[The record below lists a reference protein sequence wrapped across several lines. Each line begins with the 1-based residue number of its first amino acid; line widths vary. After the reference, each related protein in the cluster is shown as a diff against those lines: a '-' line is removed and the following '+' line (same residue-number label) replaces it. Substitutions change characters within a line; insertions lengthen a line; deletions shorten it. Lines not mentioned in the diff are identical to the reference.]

1 MATLTGNTIASTY
14 TGILSVSGAV
24 GTDTVEAVTD
34 GAGTSTSLS
43 LSQQRATITLGSNAG
58 DDFIVDGTTLVVEG
72 DNNRVGIG
80 TNTPSELL
88 HLKSSTSTKPVLR
101 IENAN
106 ADNLPPYINLVKSTT
121 DEADS
126 DYLGVIGF
134 KGQNSASEE
143 IEYAFISAQSTDVS
157 DGTEDGRINFGTM
170 KNRASS
176 GATASTNMVLNG
188 SNLGIGT
195 TDPSTM
201 LEIEGAIEGV
211 LTAITLH
218 NSDYDSTTS
227 QTVQAV
233 EILGAVTGHGSTAAD
248 MGSIRFGKD
257 SNYANTTSARD
268 GHILFLTSLNGTNS
282 EKMRI
287 TSEGKVGIGATSP
300 AEVGLTIASGTGGF
314 ITLGRDD
321 VNDAITSGEGLGA
334 INFDGTENSGTSW
347 QTGAQIKG
355 VAHDTWADGSAHG
368 SQLIFSTTDAGT
380 PSLDPRM
387 CIYHNG
393 NVGIGTT
400 SPDSNL
406 EISSSDDT
414 RVKIT
419 DTGDTSELI
428 LRVDGSNTSIHTNTN
443 HDLNL
448 FTNGNT
454 NQLFLKQSDGNVGIG
469 TASPDSNLE
478 ISSSDDARIKITDTG
493 DSSELLLRS
502 DGGNTSIYTST
513 SHDLNLYT
521 NGNANQLFLKQ
532 SNGYVGIGE
541 NDPEAMLHIVGSVG
555 LIIESTD
562 DAADV
567 NGALI
572 TMANDNQSSSNGTF
586 RYEDRM
592 ADQNNPSF
600 IWNVADTGSDQVAYN
615 FLGGDASRLSIL
627 QSGRV
632 AINDDS
638 TSAHVAQFT
647 VKNSNDSAQDAFK
660 VVNDNGNKSTIIS
673 QDATG
678 NGQIASY
685 TNAGANTVLFRSDAN
700 SHIINK
706 LGLGHDTPTSEL
718 HIKKTT
724 GGISIYSEALA
735 LSNTHRNEFM
745 TVGKKP
751 TGGTTPTD
759 AYAGIGVVYNASPS
773 GGTDQ
778 TVGFVRLDRSNGN
791 NIVMW
796 ADDSGFM
803 RIDTAY
809 ANAGTTGGTVI
820 GEQTTSDERL
830 KNISSDAFP
839 YGLTE
844 INKLKPIKYTF
855 KSNTTDTKLGFG
867 AQTTKD
873 IIPESV
879 YNTNSCVDGHT
890 PTMVDRKDDDGKV
903 MKDKD
908 GKAYKEKVSVPN
920 SDDKSKLVMEYKQII
935 PVLVK
940 AVQELSA
947 KVTALESK

>member
-448 FTNGNT
+448 YTNGNT
-454 NQLFLKQSDGNVGIG
+454 NQLFLKQSNGHVGIG
-469 TASPDSNLE
+469 TAEPLSP
-478 ISSSDDARIKITDTG
+478 
-493 DSSELLLRS
+493 
-502 DGGNTSIYTST
+502 
-513 SHDLNLYT
+513 
-521 NGNANQLFLKQ
+521 
-532 SNGYVGIGE
+532 
-541 NDPEAMLHIVGSVG
+541 LHIKAGYNHIIDIVNSTNPTYTISWTSQNYNRIIV
-555 LIIESTD
+555 LIDIIGNDATTGGDPKGMRVSFALEGDNFDPTD
-562 DAADV
+562 GASLMDASDAADGV
-567 NGALI
+567 PLGEGDDGGGLLFFECWGSDMDDYDDTDTNELDFTATI
-572 TMANDNQSSSNGTF
+572 ARSTNDCVATLNFTDWAQIVGRMTVSSN
-586 RYEDRM
+586 
-592 ADQNNPSF
+592 
-600 IWNVADTGSDQVAYN
+600 VAAIVA
-615 FLGGDASRLSIL
+615 
-627 QSGRV
+627 
-632 AINDDS
+632 
-638 TSAHVAQFT
+638 
-647 VKNSNDSAQDAFK
+647 
-660 VVNDNGNKSTIIS
+660 
-673 QDATG
+673 
-678 NGQIASY
+678 
-685 TNAGANTVLFRSDAN
+685 
-700 SHIINK
+700 
-706 LGLGHDTPTSEL
+706 
-718 HIKKTT
+718 KT
-724 GGISIYSEALA
+724 A
-735 LSNTHRNEFM
+735 
-745 TVGKKP
+745 
-751 TGGTTPTD
+751 
-759 AYAGIGVVYNASPS
+759 
-773 GGTDQ
+773 
-778 TVGFVRLDRSNGN
+778 
-791 NIVMW
+791 
-796 ADDSGFM
+796 
-803 RIDTAY
+803 
-809 ANAGTTGGTVI
+809 
-820 GEQTTSDERL
+820 
-830 KNISSDAFP
+830 
-839 YGLTE
+839 
-844 INKLKPIKYTF
+844 
-855 KSNTTDTKLGFG
+855 
-867 AQTTKD
+867 
-873 IIPESV
+873 
-879 YNTNSCVDGHT
+879 
-890 PTMVDRKDDDGKV
+890 
-903 MKDKD
+903 
-908 GKAYKEKVSVPN
+908 
-920 SDDKSKLVMEYKQII
+920 
-935 PVLVK
+935 
-940 AVQELSA
+940 
-947 KVTALESK
+947 